1 MKEETVTQ
9 LEKIIEKDPRYKVEA
24 YGFVLTA
31 LTYTQKNFKKKKHV
45 SGKELL
51 EGIKELAIENYGPM
65 AKSVFEHWG
74 VRKTDDFGEIVFNL
88 IDAKLL
94 GKREEDRK
102 EDFKDIYDFDKVF
115 KKGYKI
121 GSNV

>member
-1 MKEETVTQ
+1 MES
-9 LEKIIEKDPRYKVEA
+9 

-31 LTYTQKNFKKKKHV
+31 LTYTQKLFNKKKHV

-51 EGIKELAIENYGPM
+51 EGIKELALENYGPM

-94 GKREEDRK
+94 GKREEDRR